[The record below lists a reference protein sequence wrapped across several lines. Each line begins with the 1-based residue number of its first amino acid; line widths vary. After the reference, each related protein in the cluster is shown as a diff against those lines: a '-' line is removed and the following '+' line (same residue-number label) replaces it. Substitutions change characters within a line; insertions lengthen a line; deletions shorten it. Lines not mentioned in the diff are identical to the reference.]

1 MTGEPFLQ
9 PGDSGDWVTYLERA
23 LVLVGIDP
31 APEVTGSYDDSTAAS
46 VRAVRSTAGLTEGDT
61 TDDEVWAA
69 VLTPGV
75 VAEHGADTTD
85 AAGAERVTDPADVT
99 LMFVCP
105 VEVEDRD
112 LFAFDIQAGAWADV
126 PSGTFEM
133 KEWIMYADGSYEENG
148 TMPLQ
153 HDIAASR
160 RRLASVRSSIPNRDV
175 AEGEQITMYW
185 DFQGKT
191 NERLVALFTRGARR
205 TWTVNDSTIDY
216 L

>member
-9 PGDSGDWVTYLERA
+9 PGDSGDWVTYLQRA

-31 APEVTGSYDDSTAAS
+31 APEVTGSYDDATAAS

-75 VAEHGADTTD
+75 VAELGADSTG
-85 AAGAERVTDPADVT
+85 AAGAERVSDPADVT

-112 LFAFDIQAGAWADV
+112 LYAFDIQAGAWADV

-153 HDIAASR
+153 HDIPAGEKHR
-160 RRLASVRSSIPNRDV
+160 IRQIIDPKRDV

-191 NERLVALFTRGARR
+191 NERLAALFTRGARR